1 MLPGLKQELTQAIG
15 AACRALFDV
24 DAPRV
29 VLETPPKVELGDV
42 ASPVAFDLAKRLK
55 RPPRKIAE
63 ELAAGLVLPP
73 AVERVKVEGGGY
85 LNFFLKRAETLS
97 RMLGPAAPPEP
108 SGPKIIVE
116 HTNINPNKA
125 AHIGHLRNAVLG
137 DTLVRNF
144 RRLGRH
150 VEVQNYLD
158 DTGVQVADVV
168 VGMTHPEALL
178 ERGRAVE
185 LATRIRE
192 ILDAFPHDAPGVAPR
207 ELGDLAWELY
217 ALVGK
222 SYAADPTLDELRRS
236 TLHAIESA
244 SLGDKADEEAA
255 AVAALAA
262 RLAEAVVRCHL
273 LTMGRIGVH
282 YDLLPRESDILGRRF
297 WATAF
302 DLLKKVGA
310 AVLEG
315 EGKNAGCWVMRLE
328 GAADF
333 EGMEDADK
341 VLVRSNGTVTYTGK
355 DVAYQLW
362 KLGLL
367 QADFEYEPV
376 PYVDMFGQPEF
387 HASDGVSP
395 LFRTRHDAAGAD
407 PSARGRFGHGES
419 VINVIDVRQ
428 SYLQK
433 VVKEAVRRAGFSDA
447 AGRSVHFAYEMV
459 ALTPASAEAM
469 GVELSDE
476 DRGRSHVEMS
486 GRKGLGV
493 KADDLLDQLAEKA
506 RDQIAARNPTEAPDL
521 SRIEAIA
528 VGALRVYM
536 TRFSRNKVIAFDF
549 DEALA
554 FEGDTGPYLQ
564 YAAVRA
570 AGIFRKLEEQGL
582 PGRLEDDEVPA
593 VASLQAG
600 RLDDGLWDVVRTC
613 GRTLETFEKVAET
626 LEVSLLVRHALAVAA
641 SFHHLYHTHP
651 ILQAPDEE
659 SRRARRAALQLVAR
673 TLADVLDVLGVPVP
687 ERM

>member
-1 MLPGLKQELTQAIG
+1 VLPGLKEDLGQCLVSAVRSLYGI
-15 AACRALFDV
+15 
-24 DAPRV
+24 DASRIS
-29 VLETPPKVELGDV
+29 LETPPKVELGDL

-63 ELAAGLVLPP
+63 ELAPALALPP
-73 AVERVKVEGGGY
+73 IVERVKVEGGGY
-85 LNFFLKRAETLS
+85 LNFFLRRAETLS
-97 RMLGPAAPPEP
+97 RMLALVPHPEP

-144 RRLGRH
+144 RRLGRR

-168 VGMTHPEALL
+168 VGLTHPGEML
-178 ERGRAVE
+178 EPSRAKE
-185 LATRIRE
+185 LAARIGE
-192 ILDAFPHDAPGVAPR
+192 ILVAFPDDAPGVAPR
-207 ELGDLAWELY
+207 ELGDLAWDLY
-217 ALVGK
+217 ALVGR
-222 SYAADPTLDELRRS
+222 SYAADPGLDEKRREA
-236 TLHAIESA
+236 LHAVERA
-244 SLGDKADEEAA
+244 ALGEPLTDEERR
-255 AVAALAA
+255 VAALAA

-273 LTMGRIGVH
+273 LTMGRIGVA

-297 WATAF
+297 WMTAF
-302 DLLKKVGA
+302 ELLKNVGA
-310 AVLEG
+310 AQMET

-328 GAADF
+328 GAAEF

-367 QADFEYEPV
+367 PVDFEYEPV
-376 PYVDMFGQPEF
+376 PYRDPFGEPEF
-387 HASDGVSP
+387 HASDGAST
-395 LFRTRHDAAGAD
+395 LYRTRHDADGAD
-407 PSARGRFGHGES
+407 PSARGRFGHAET

-433 VVKEAVRRAGFSDA
+433 VVKEAVRRAGFPEA

-469 GVELSDE
+469 GVVLSDE
-476 DRGRSHVEMS
+476 DRARSFVEMS

-493 KADDLLDQLAEKA
+493 KADDLLDRLAEKA
-506 RDQIAARNPTEAPDL
+506 RDQILARTPGEAPDL
-521 SRIEAIA
+521 GRIEAIG

-570 AGIFRKLEEQGL
+570 ANIFRKLEEQGL
-582 PGRLEDDEVPA
+582 PGRLGEDEIAA
-593 VASLQAG
+593 VSALATEH
-600 RLDDGLWDVVRTC
+600 LDDGLWDVVRTC

-651 ILQAPDEE
+651 ILQAPDAE
-659 SRRARRAALQLVAR
+659 SRQARRGALQLVGE
-673 TLADVLDVLGVPVP
+673 TLADVLDVLGVPIP

>member
-1 MLPGLKQELTQAIG
+1 MLPGLKLELERAI
-15 AACRALFDV
+15 ASACRRLFDL
-24 DAPRV
+24 DPPRV

-42 ASPVAFDLAKRLK
+42 ACPVAFELAKRLK
-55 RPPRKIAE
+55 RSPRKIAE
-63 ELAAGLVLPP
+63 ELAPALELP
-73 AVERVKVEGGGY
+73 AVVERVKVEGGGY
-85 LNFFLKRAETLS
+85 LNVFLRRPEALAAMLAPAEH
-97 RMLGPAAPPEP
+97 PEP

-137 DTLVRNF
+137 DVLVRNF
-144 RRLGRH
+144 RRLGHR

-168 VGMTHPEALL
+168 VGLTHPEAMV
-178 ERGRAVE
+178 EPGRAKE
-185 LATRIRE
+185 LGARIRE
-192 ILDAFPHDAPGVAPR
+192 ILDAFPNDAPGVAPR
-207 ELGDLAWELY
+207 ELGDLAWDLY

-222 SYAADPTLDELRRS
+222 SYAADATLDEHRKR
-236 TLHAIESA
+236 TLHAV
-244 SLGDKADEEAA
+244 EAA
-255 AVAALAA
+255 ALGEPLADEDFAVAKLAA

-297 WATAF
+297 WGTAF
-302 DLLKKVGA
+302 EMLKNRGA
-310 AVLEG
+310 ADLET
-315 EGKNAGCWVMRLE
+315 EGKNSGCWVMRLE
-328 GAADF
+328 GSADF

-367 QADFEYEPV
+367 PADFEFEPV
-376 PYVDMFGQPEF
+376 PYRDMFGQPEF
-387 HASDGVSP
+387 QASDGASP
-395 LFRTRHDAAGAD
+395 LYRTRHDAIGAD
-407 PSARGRFGHGES
+407 AAARGRFGHGQT

-433 VVKEAVRRAGFSDA
+433 VVKEAVRRAGFPDA
-447 AGRSVHFAYEMV
+447 AERSIHFAYEMV
-459 ALTPASAEAM
+459 ALTPFSAAEM

-476 DRGRSHVEMS
+476 DRGRAFVEMS

-493 KADDLLDQLAEKA
+493 KADDLLDRLAEKA
-506 RDQIAARNPTEAPDL
+506 RDQIAARSAGEAPDL
-521 SRIEAIA
+521 ARIEAIA
-528 VGALRVYM
+528 IGALRVYM

-570 AGIFRKLEEQGL
+570 ANIFRKLTEQGL
-582 PGRLEDDEVPA
+582 PGRPKEDELSAVERLSPA
-593 VASLQAG
+593 H
-600 RLDDGLWDVVRTC
+600 LDDGLWDVVRTC

-659 SRRARRAALQLVAR
+659 SRRARRAALQLVAV